1 MEDKKILLT
10 WPPID
15 HKIETKGHQM
25 PDGWWYVYLPFDKQ
39 WHFVP
44 GSDVEA
50 ITAG

>member
-1 MEDKKILLT
+1 
-10 WPPID
+10 
-15 HKIETKGHQM
+15 M

-50 ITAG
+50 IAAG